1 MERGDCDG
9 RRACRVT
16 EACLDAAK
24 TCFDVVETCLDVTFD
39 NDIVLGWEGEGKKVN
54 VTWAWLCDVSNV

>member
-9 RRACRVT
+9 TRARSVT

-24 TCFDVVETCLDVTFD
+24 ARFDVAETCLDVTFE
-39 NDIVLGWEGEGKKVN
+39 NDIVLAWREKEKK
-54 VTWAWLCDVSNV
+54 S

>member
-9 RRACRVT
+9 TRAFSVT

-24 TCFDVVETCLDVTFD
+24 ACFDVAETCLDVTFD
-39 NDIVLGWEGEGKKVN
+39 NDILSSGLEGEGKKKN
-54 VTWAWLCDVSNV
+54 